1 LDDGKTRRGEETKN
15 RKTLD
20 YEIEKLIGMI
30 GNQEKKRK
38 YKQLL
43 KILYNFPLGIAS
55 GQAK

>member
-1 LDDGKTRRGEETKN
+1 MRRGEETKN

-20 YEIEKLIGMI
+20 YEIEKLIGI
-30 GNQEKKRK
+30 IENQEKKRK

-43 KILYNFPLGIAS
+43 KILYNFPLEIAA